1 MSEYAGGEQT
11 ETGLDDGLRR
21 LRDVEGRMSS
31 MEVRPDIAGFDDL
44 VHAFDLKG
52 SLLAARATLE
62 CARERRETRGA
73 HNRADFPERDPG
85 LEANLTWRPGG
96 AVAREPVG
104 QPSPEVAVL
113 LRDAEDVQIA
123 GRLLE

>member
-1 MSEYAGGEQT
+1 MAGRIDT
-11 ETGLDDGLRR
+11 
-21 LRDVEGRMSS
+21 

-52 SLLAARATLE
+52 SILAARATLE

-73 HNRADFPERDPG
+73 HNRSDFPQQDPA
-85 LEANLTWRPGG
+85 LQVNLTWRP
-96 AVAREPVG
+96 AEPVAREPVG
-104 QPSPEVAVL
+104 EPSAEVAAL
-113 LRDAEDVQIA
+113 LESGSDLDVT